1 MPDEQQSS
9 AEEPLD
15 AEFVPA
21 DPAPVQVNPDYT
33 ESGVPTLDYV
43 REKVENRWGTA
54 IGAAE
59 LAEDTPEG
67 RSVAEQYDARQ
78 RAAADRL
85 AQIRESMKPDQ
96 G

>member
-15 AEFVPA
+15 PEIVAA
-21 DPAPVQVNPDYT
+21 DPVPVQVDPDYS

-43 REKVENRWGTA
+43 REKVENRWGNA

-78 RAAADRL
+78 RAAAERL
-85 AQIRESMKPDQ
+85 AQIRESMKRD
-96 G
+96 